1 MCSTCS
7 EVKCISNK
15 YRNKLISI
23 LRLFLFL
30 HAYNIIEACLAKVHM
45 TFKEHISDIDG
56 LIKNSKIN
64 FYLNS
69 FQIEHKAAVPKIRSV
84 FIRNFSFRQ
93 YMSNIIFILF
103 SIQGRSYL
111 RN

>member
-56 LIKNSKIN
+56 LITNTKMN
-64 FYLNS
+64 FYL
-69 FQIEHKAAVPKIRSV
+69 FC
-84 FIRNFSFRQ
+84 
-93 YMSNIIFILF
+93 F
-103 SIQGRSYL
+103 SIITQSLDPMFSIELFHSNNR
-111 RN
+111 

>member
-69 FQIEHKAAVPKIRSV
+69 FQFQQYAVPKIRSV
-84 FIRNFSFRQ
+84 FNRNFSFRQ
-93 YMSNIIFILF
+93 YMSTIIFILV

>member
-7 EVKCISNK
+7 EIKCISNK
-15 YRNKLISI
+15 HGNKLISI
-23 LRLFLFL
+23 LRIFLFL

-69 FQIEHKAAVPKIRSV
+69 FQLYAVPKIRSV
-84 FIRNFSFRQ
+84 FNRNFSFRQ
-93 YMSNIIFILF
+93 YMSTIIFILF

-111 RN
+111 QN